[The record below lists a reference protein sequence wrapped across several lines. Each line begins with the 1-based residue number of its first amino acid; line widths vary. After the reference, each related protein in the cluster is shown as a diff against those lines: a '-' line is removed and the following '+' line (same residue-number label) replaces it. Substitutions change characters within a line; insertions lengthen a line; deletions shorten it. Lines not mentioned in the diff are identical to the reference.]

1 MKTDD
6 LVALLATGTAAVD
19 AREARR
25 RALAGLAAGTLAAAA
40 VMFAWLGVN
49 PFLRD
54 LPGLPMFW
62 VREAFCAVLAVGGA
76 LVVARLGRPGATL
89 GRLPLLLALP
99 IVAMWVLGMVVLVG
113 APPEERTALIRGVSW
128 TVCSANIA
136 ALSLPVFVAVIV
148 WQRRLAPT
156 MLRRAGAAGGFA
168 AGAIGALVYTLHC
181 PELEAPF
188 LGLWYVLGMLVP
200 AAGGALLGPRLLRW

>member
-6 LVALLATGTAAVD
+6 LVALLASGVNAVD
-19 AREARR
+19 AHSLRR
-25 RALAGLAAGTLAAAA
+25 RALAGLAGGTLAAAA
-40 VMFAWLGVN
+40 VMVAWLGVN
-49 PFLRD
+49 PFLGTM
-54 LPGLPMFW
+54 PGRPMFW
-62 VREAFCAVLAVGGA
+62 VREAFCTALAVVGV

-99 IVAMWVLGMVVLVG
+99 VAAMWVLGTIVLVG
-113 APPEERTALIRGVSW
+113 APPEERSALIRGVSW

-136 ALSLPVFVAVIV
+136 ALSLPVFVAVV
-148 WQRRLAPT
+148 AWQRRLAPT

-188 LGLWYVLGMLVP
+188 LGLWYVLGMMAP
-200 AAGGALLGPRLLRW
+200 AVAGALLGPRLLRW

>member
-6 LVALLATGTAAVD
+6 LVSLLATGTAAVD
-19 AREARR
+19 ASEVRR
-25 RALAGLAAGTLAAAA
+25 RASAGLAAGTIAAA
-40 VMFAWLGVN
+40 VLMFAWLGVN

-54 LPGLPMFW
+54 MPGLPMFW

-99 IVAMWVLGMVVLVG
+99 IVAMWVLGRG
-113 APPEERTALIRGVSW
+113 ALIRGVSW

-136 ALSLPVFVAVIV
+136 ALSLPVFVAAIA

-188 LGLWYVLGMLVP
+188 LGLWYVLGILAP
-200 AAGGALLGPRLLRW
+200 TAAGALLGPRLLRW

>member
-6 LVALLATGTAAVD
+6 LVSLLATGTQPID
-19 AREARR
+19 ADGLRR
-25 RALAGLAAGTLAAAA
+25 RALAVLAAGTLAAAA
-40 VMFAWLGVN
+40 ILFAWLGVN
-49 PFLRD
+49 PFLGGM
-54 LPGLPMFW
+54 PGQPMFW
-62 VREAFCAVLAVGGA
+62 VREVFCAVLAGA
-76 LVVARLGRPGATL
+76 GVLVVARLGRPGATL
-89 GRLPLLLALP
+89 GGLPLLLALP
-99 IVAMWVLGMVVLVG
+99 IVAMWVLGAVVLVG
-113 APPEERTALIRGVSW
+113 APPAERTALIRGVSW

-136 ALSLPVFVAVIV
+136 ALSIPVFVAVIV

-200 AAGGALLGPRLLRW
+200 AAAGALLGPRLLRW